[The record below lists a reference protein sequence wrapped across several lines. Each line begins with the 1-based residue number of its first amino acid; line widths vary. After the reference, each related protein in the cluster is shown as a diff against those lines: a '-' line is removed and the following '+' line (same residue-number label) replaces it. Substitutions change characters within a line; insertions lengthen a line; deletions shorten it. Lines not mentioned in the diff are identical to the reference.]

1 MFSTSML
8 HNQTNIFKYI
18 FYYYINLAI
27 LLIFILV
34 TLVKFCF
41 TGLLLYFFSLCQDV
55 RNPKISVKKY
65 DYRCIIN
72 AYLKAILLFSTA
84 QKNEKILN
92 GKLHFLCSVV
102 NKQKCIEGPCPK
114 SVMDLDVII
123 VNGFYRDYNICD

>member
-1 MFSTSML
+1 MFSTSTL

-18 FYYYINLAI
+18 FYYYINSAI

-41 TGLLLYFFSLCQDV
+41 TGLLFFFFSLYQDV
-55 RNPKISVKKY
+55 RNAIISVKKY

-72 AYLKAILLFSTA
+72 AYLKAIPLFSTA

-102 NKQKCIEGPCPK
+102 DKQKCIEGPCPT